1 VKWTPGTENDDVI
14 DERGDSGGGGGGGG
28 FGAMHL
34 TGGGLATVVVIVVV
48 ARLFGVDVSGLFS
61 HSNAPVA
68 TRRPDQAHPPSGPDP
83 DRELVAFVKFAMKDI
98 QHVFETRFQ
107 AEGKPY
113 RHAKLVLFTSAIDT
127 GCGRS
132 SSAIGPFYCPADEYA
147 YIDLS
152 FYRELRQ
159 RFGAPGNFAQAYV
172 LAHEIGHHL
181 QKLLGVEQRAQRM
194 GRGHGR
200 NDVSVRTELQADC
213 FAGVWGHDAKGEG
226 LLEAGDIE
234 RALTAATAIGDDRL
248 QKQAGREV
256 NPETFTHGTSA
267 QRVRWFRTGF
277 ETARFDACNTFAA
290 RDSREL

>member
-1 VKWTPGTENDDVI
+1 VKWTPGTDNEDVI

-34 TGGGLATVVVIVVV
+34 TGGGLAAVVVIVVV
-48 ARLFGVDVSGLFS
+48 ARLFGVDVTGLLG
-61 HSNAPVA
+61 HGGAPVA
-68 TRRPDQAHPPSGPDP
+68 TRRSDQPHPPAGLDP
-83 DRELVAFVKFAMKDI
+83 DRELVDFVKFA
-98 QHVFETRFQ
+98 
-107 AEGKPY
+107 ASKPY

-132 SSAIGPFYCPADEYA
+132 SSAIGPFYCPADEHA

-172 LAHEIGHHL
+172 LAHELGHHL
-181 QKLLGVEQRAQRM
+181 QKLLGVEQRAQVL

-234 RALTAATAIGDDRL
+234 GALTAATAIGDDRL

-267 QRVRWFRTGF
+267 QRVHWFRTGF
-277 ETARFDACNTFAA
+277 DTGRFEACDTFAA
-290 RDSREL
+290 RDSRDL